1 MKKLQNFLNENN
13 ITFELRI
20 WGDDYF
26 DEPFHVKGFLVS
38 FDGYLDA
45 DAYNKLQKFRIYM
58 TRRKSLDCFQIQSGA
73 IKSFRVLTSTDS
85 DVLAEHDAKRK
96 DAIEAFW
103 KNRHLENLV
112 VKPLH
117 YTDYTE
123 ICEMDKLSG
132 FSVEEWVDEMDEN
145 NTYSW
150 GLYLLDK
157 LIGYCTI
164 GGADDVY
171 YAITEHPK
179 YTPEAHFLSDV
190 FIRPEYRNHEYG
202 IYMIRQAIAQRIAK
216 EGEYPV
222 FLESMCGKLLS
233 YYEKAGFE
241 IIPNSELCMV
251 WLP

>member
-1 MKKLQNFLNENN
+1 MKKLQNFLEENN
-13 ITFELRI
+13 ITFEMNT

-26 DEPFHVKGFLVS
+26 ADPFHVKGLLIS

-45 DAYNKLQKFRIYM
+45 NAYNKLQKFRNYM
-58 TRRKSLDCFQIQSGA
+58 ARRKSLDCSQIQSGA

-85 DVLAEHDAKRK
+85 NALAEHDTKRK
-96 DAIEAFW
+96 DAIENFW
-103 KNRHLENLV
+103 KNRHLGNLV

-117 YTDYTE
+117 YTDYAE

-150 GLYLLDK
+150 GLYLMDK

-164 GGADDVY
+164 GCADDVY
-171 YAITEHPK
+171 CAIEEHPK

-190 FIRPEYRNHEYG
+190 FIRPEYRHHEYG

-216 EGEYPV
+216 EGKYPV
-222 FLESMCGKLLS
+222 FLESMNRKLLS
-233 YYEKAGFE
+233 YYKKVGFE